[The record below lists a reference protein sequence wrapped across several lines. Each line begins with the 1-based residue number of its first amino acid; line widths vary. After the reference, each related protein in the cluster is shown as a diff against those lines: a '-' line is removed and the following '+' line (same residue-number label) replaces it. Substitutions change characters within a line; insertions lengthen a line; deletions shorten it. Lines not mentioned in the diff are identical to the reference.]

1 MFKFKTVISGFLNCI
16 VDWFFC
22 CRSGAKFFPAGKAWP
37 PKNGCKNYKGAIEDF
52 TQALE
57 LTPDDVNLFLNRGFI
72 KSLSGDEEGAVE
84 DYSKSIVYNP
94 KNASAWFNQAIQI
107 DPNYGDIYSNRG
119 ILKQPSGGCADLQK
133 AAAMVFLRQL

>member
-1 MFKFKTVISGFLNCI
+1 M
-16 VDWFFC
+16 
-22 CRSGAKFFPAGKAWP
+22 AA
-37 PKNGCKNYKGAIEDF
+37 KNYKGAIEDF

-57 LTPDDVNLFLNRGFI
+57 FTPDDVNLFLNRGFI

-84 DYSKSIVYNP
+84 DYNKSIVYNP

>member
-1 MFKFKTVISGFLNCI
+1 LLIGFSAAVQAQN
-16 VDWFFC
+16 FFQLVK
-22 CRSGAKFFPAGKAWP
+22 RGLQRMAA
-37 PKNGCKNYKGAIEDF
+37 KNYKGAIEDF

-57 LTPDDVNLFLNRGFI
+57 LTPDDINLFLNRGFI

-84 DYSKSIVYNP
+84 DYNKSIVYNP

-133 AAAMVFLRQL
+133 AAAMVFCGNYSARKVM